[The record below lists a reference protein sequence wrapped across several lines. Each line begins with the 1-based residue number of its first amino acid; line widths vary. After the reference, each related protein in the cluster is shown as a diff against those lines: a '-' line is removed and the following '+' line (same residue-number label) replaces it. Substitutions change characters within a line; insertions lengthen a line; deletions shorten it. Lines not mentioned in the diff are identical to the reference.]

1 MEKNKEKCKKC
12 KNELTI
18 IDDLYICETCH
29 TIRTI
34 NLNAIKEFIKNNS
47 KLYEGVE
54 EELHNLEQKNI
65 TNPNLLTELEIKKI
79 ESWRTYNDLLL
90 EINIYLESGSDENFI
105 INKIEENLYKFYKIV
120 NKIKEIK

>member
-34 NLNAIKEFIKNNS
+34 NLKAIKEFIKNNS

-65 TNPNLLTELEIKKI
+65 TNPNLLTELEI
-79 ESWRTYNDLLL
+79 NV
-90 EINIYLESGSDENFI
+90 YLESGSDENFI
-105 INKIEENLYKFYKIV
+105 INKIEENLYKFYKVV